1 MKEGTIFYKF
11 YLANDYSVAA
21 RTCVVTEWKD
31 LAEHF
36 QYSETLDSGV
46 HACTY
51 TKKSR
56 LKRVKRSRY
65 GASVMLPENDIRE
78 ALRLFSEDA
87 ARQLEE
93 KKAALQREQDWYAHV
108 TILYQLATAFD
119 TEAAENDVSGC
130 FRNCSVAED
139 KERS

>member
-11 YLANDYSVAA
+11 YLMNDYTVKT
-21 RTCVVTEWKD
+21 RNCVVTEWKG

-51 TKKSR
+51 TKKSSFG
-56 LKRVKRSRY
+56 KVKRSRY
-65 GASVMLPENDIRE
+65 GASVMLPENDIQE

-87 ARQLEE
+87 ARRLEE
-93 KKAALQREQDWYAHV
+93 KKAELQREQDWYAH
-108 TILYQLATAFD
+108 TAIIYQLAMAFD
-119 TEAAENDVSGC
+119 TEAVEDDMPGC
-130 FRNCSVAED
+130 FRNCSVAEG
-139 KERS
+139 KERL